1 MTVYL
6 DAEMTVNGGTM
17 VQSVGLLWEEY
28 SVSHVPG
35 TQWVVKRGA
44 GDEGRKVMVVRSWH
58 PVGQLKV
65 LRTYSG

>member
-17 VQSVGLLWEEY
+17 VQSVGLLREEY

-44 GDEGRKVMVVRSWH
+44 GDEVRKAMVVRSWH